1 VSLQNFLR
9 LTEYEPS
16 VKGFIAGLVV
26 FGALVVAPA
35 AAQRAAILPDG
46 TYEYETTIAG
56 RSAGTS
62 TIVIR
67 RDGGTIV
74 IAESTALAG
83 VPLVSERKIEESTY
97 TTSSYAVD
105 AAGGHAAVTILGNEA
120 TLTQG
125 KATIKIA
132 AAAGAP
138 FVVSD
143 NRIAA
148 WAQIPATLHATG
160 GKELTIACA
169 CAGFLAVPISVT
181 RSAPGSVSFKGADG
195 VAVTLTFDPQ
205 TYVLTR
211 LDVPAQRASVILRSQ
226 TARVMPLPSPAIP
239 TPMPLPP
246 AHYTSRDVSIR
257 ADDGVTLAGT
267 LTLPDAASHPL
278 PGFVFV
284 HGSGCIDRDETIGPN
299 KIFAQ
304 LANALSNDGY
314 AVLRYDKRSC
324 GKSGGEFARRD
335 RLIADARDVIAF
347 LRAQPGIDPARIF
360 VLGHSEGGELAPS
373 IAIADEK
380 LAGIV
385 LLAPPALPLEQILM
399 QQFLR
404 IVPAE
409 QRASVRQKEQTQLD
423 AIAAGKKSGAD
434 AAWLRSSFGID
445 PASLIAK
452 VPCPILIVQG
462 VKDIQVLA
470 ADTPRLVD
478 AARSARRAVSVVM
491 LPGDDHLFLELS
503 ANEESTG
510 VEYYT
515 PSYLDPALFVAIN
528 GWLRT
533 VPTRSLDQRI
543 P

>member
-1 VSLQNFLR
+1 M
-9 LTEYEPS
+9 
-16 VKGFIAGLVV
+16 
-26 FGALVVAPA
+26 
-35 AAQRAAILPDG
+35 
-46 TYEYETTIAG
+46 
-56 RSAGTS
+56 
-62 TIVIR
+62 
-67 RDGGTIV
+67 
-74 IAESTALAG
+74 AESTALAG

-105 AAGGHAAVTILGNEA
+105 AAGGHVAVTILGNEA

-125 KATIKIA
+125 KATSKIA

-169 CAGFLAVPISVT
+169 CGGFLAVPISVT

-211 LDVPAQRASVILRSQ
+211 LDVPAQQASVDSPIADG
-226 TARVMPLPSPAIP
+226 ARDAAPSPAIP

-324 GKSGGEFARRD
+324 GKSGGD
-335 RLIADARDVIAF
+335 VRDVA
-347 LRAQPGIDPARIF
+347 
-360 VLGHSEGGELAPS
+360 
-373 IAIADEK
+373 
-380 LAGIV
+380 
-385 LLAPPALPLEQILM
+385 
-399 QQFLR
+399 
-404 IVPAE
+404 
-409 QRASVRQKEQTQLD
+409 
-423 AIAAGKKSGAD
+423 
-434 AAWLRSSFGID
+434 
-445 PASLIAK
+445 
-452 VPCPILIVQG
+452 
-462 VKDIQVLA
+462 
-470 ADTPRLVD
+470 
-478 AARSARRAVSVVM
+478 
-491 LPGDDHLFLELS
+491 
-503 ANEESTG
+503 TG
-510 VEYYT
+510 
-515 PSYLDPALFVAIN
+515 
-528 GWLRT
+528 
-533 VPTRSLDQRI
+533 
-543 P
+543 